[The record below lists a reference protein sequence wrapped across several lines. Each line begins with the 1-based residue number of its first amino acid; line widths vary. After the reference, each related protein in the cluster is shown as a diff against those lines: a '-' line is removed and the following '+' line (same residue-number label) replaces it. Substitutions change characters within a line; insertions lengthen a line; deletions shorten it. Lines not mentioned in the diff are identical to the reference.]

1 MGALQLLKDDHKTM
15 LELFR
20 RYEDSVQGG
29 DGLKASITQKIAQEL
44 SVHSEIEERVFYPAF
59 QEKANA
65 RGDVRALALV
75 IDFLDTH
82 AEIDRLVRD
91 VRSVGANAADFELA
105 SLIMDVRGHI
115 EEEEKDMFPLAESL
129 LGDADEDL
137 GREME
142 RMKRELMSQ
151 EHHRGAA

>member
-1 MGALQLLKDDHKTM
+1 MSALQLLRDDHKTV

-20 RYEDSVQGG
+20 RYEDSVPGG

-44 SVHSEIEERVFYPAF
+44 SVHSELEERIFYPAF
-59 QEKANA
+59 QKAA
-65 RGDVRALALV
+65 HERGDVRALAFV
-75 IDFLDTH
+75 IDFQDTH

-91 VRSVGANAADFELA
+91 VRSIGANAADFELT
-105 SLIMDVRGHI
+105 SLILDVRGHI

-129 LGDADEDL
+129 LADADEEL

-142 RMKRELMSQ
+142 RMKNELLSQ
-151 EHHRGAA
+151 EHRRGAA